1 MKLLARLVWLGVPLG
16 IIGLLVDAVWLKLP
30 LCFFGGV
37 TLWASWAV
45 GLNKRANDTLHVN
58 EKSDKS

>member
-16 IIGLLVDAVWLKLP
+16 IVGLLVNTVWLKLA

-37 TLWASWAV
+37 TLWASWAE
-45 GLNKRANDTLHVN
+45 GLNGRALATLHKK